1 MPRERLPTRRPQ
13 TTVEVAH
20 GSSVFTVGIGALPG
34 GRVAEIFV
42 SGSKAGSELDALL
55 NDAAVLASIALQ
67 YGAPLDTLAR
77 AMGRHGD
84 KTAPASALGAI
95 LDAAAKD
102 GRAGS

>member
-1 MPRERLPTRRPQ
+1 MSRERLPNRRPQ
-13 TTVEVAH
+13 TVLEVEH
-20 GSSVFTVGIGALPG
+20 GGSAFTVGVGSFPD
-34 GRVAEIFV
+34 GRPSELFV

-67 YGAPLDTLAR
+67 YGAPLEALAR

-95 LDAAAKD
+95 LDAAAKV
-102 GRAGS
+102 R